1 MKSNWIIN
9 SDNSIYHLGIRRE
22 QISPIIITVGDPS
35 RVGMISAHFDTIE
48 FIKSSREFVTHTGIY
63 KNKRITVI
71 STGIGTDNIDI
82 VLHELDAVWNLNL
95 QTGEPLPNFTPL
107 TFIRIGTS
115 GAIQNDIPIDSFLI
129 SEYAVG
135 LDGLMH
141 YYSFIPSKEH
151 LIIDREFNDMGLSVL
166 RPYLVKANHE
176 LIQIFSDPIIQ
187 MGVSL
192 TAPGFYGPQGR
203 STRIKSN
210 FPTLLDQ
217 YSKLS
222 LGSLG
227 RITNIEMET
236 SALYGLSDIMN
247 HRCISLNAI
256 LANRLTG
263 TFSNHPEKTIEKLI
277 QITLKKIAFALN

>member
-82 VLHELDAVWNLNL
+82 VLHELDALWNLNL

-107 TFIRIGTS
+107 TIIRIGTS

-141 YYSFIPSKEH
+141 YYSFIPSKEQ

-263 TFSNHPEKTIEKLI
+263 TFSDHPEKTIEKLI
-277 QITLKKIAFALN
+277 QITLKKIAFSLN